1 MKFYAYKYVD
11 NNGRHEV
18 HTHDCNFLPNAE
30 NRVYL
35 GDFNNCN
42 EAINYAKT
50 QYPKHNFDGCY
61 HCCRTCHKG

>member
-11 NNGRHEV
+11 NNGCHEV
-18 HTHDCNFLPNAE
+18 HTYDCKFLPSEE

-42 EAINYAKT
+42 EAIKHAKVKH
-50 QYPKHNFDGCY
+50 PGHNFDGCY
-61 HCCRTCHKG
+61 HCCRSCHRG